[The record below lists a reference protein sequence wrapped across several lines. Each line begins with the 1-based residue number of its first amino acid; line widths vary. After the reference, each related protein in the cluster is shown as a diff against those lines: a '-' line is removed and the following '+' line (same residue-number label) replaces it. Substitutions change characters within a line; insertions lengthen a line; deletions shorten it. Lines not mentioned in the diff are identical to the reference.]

1 MGDGDRD
8 WDCFCVGFAQII
20 FAGSRVMTI
29 AYNFV
34 ESHRTRNNAR
44 VLQIASL
51 ITSVGLLCLVPLLK
65 TPQQKLIASTPA
77 LGLVGLSLLAGRDHL
92 WADRRV
98 ASFVSAEDG
107 GYRDDL
113 VKAFRGNAGMGK
125 PTAELEAEVIDEEES
140 VFEAIANMEDDLA
153 SAILL
158 AFLQMKIS
166 VTSASISSRITNESG
181 VGFVV
186 RLPVGVMPS
195 AIVKR
200 AADIQALAKLPVL
213 PIISVASGGISVI
226 LPRPKL
232 EAGVDVSAPTVDVPV
247 GEAVAVE
254 VKEVQSDRLPD
265 GAVLVSPKALGNID
279 RYPVMMVVAGQGSGK
294 TATMGA
300 ILHCL
305 DGHKAIASPK
315 PISATTQAIAD
326 LIFGFDPM
334 AKQWL
339 FFGSHDST
347 DYSDERD
354 LSHHLSRGKLAGS
367 MLEMLWACRRESM
380 NRQLDPSRDRT
391 PWRVFF
397 DEASYT
403 YTSGFN
409 DPMSNGKLEK
419 ETQTFISGINKDA
432 FQNFRGQLVQIF
444 FGAQSKT
451 VDSIGLK
458 GFAAARDEAW
468 FLFPGIA
475 AITEARSLGKH
486 QLANWMQR
494 RIDAGFGVALLNKQ
508 DAIFEVIN
516 LPSIEVL
523 GKFSK

>member
-1 MGDGDRD
+1 MTHQLQY
-8 WDCFCVGFAQII
+8 GFAQSLRIRTNSRAYQI
-20 FAGSRVMTI
+20 GLFLASAGLFCALPFCR
-29 AYNFV
+29 
-34 ESHRTRNNAR
+34 
-44 VLQIASL
+44 
-51 ITSVGLLCLVPLLK
+51 
-65 TPQQKLIASTPA
+65 TPQQKLLVAVPAAAASA
-77 LGLVGLSLLAGRDHL
+77 FSLRAGRDHF
-92 WADRRV
+92 WSDR
-98 ASFVSAEDG
+98 AANAFVLGEDEAL
-107 GYRDDL
+107 RDAL
-113 VKAFRGNAGMGK
+113 VRAFKGNPGMQQ
-125 PTAELEAEVIDEEES
+125 PALMDAELVEDEDS
-140 VFEAIANMEDDLA
+140 PLVAIAAMDDEIA

-158 AFLQMKIS
+158 ALAQMKID
-166 VTSASISSRITNESG
+166 VTAESISDRMTNDSG
-181 VGFVV
+181 IGYLV
-186 RLPVGVMPS
+186 RLPAGVSPS
-195 AIVKR
+195 ALCRK
-200 AADIQALAKLPVL
+200 AADIQAFGRLPVL
-213 PIISVASGGISVI
+213 PVVSVASGGISVI
-226 LPRPKL
+226 LPRPKI
-232 EAGVDVSAPTVDVPV
+232 EAGVDVAAPVVDAPV
-247 GEAVAVE
+247 GESVAVE
-254 VKEVQSDRLPD
+254 AKEVSNDRLPD
-265 GAVLVSPKALGNID
+265 GAVLISPKALGNID
-279 RYPVMMVVAGQGSGK
+279 RYPVVMVVAGQGSGK

-315 PISATTQAIAD
+315 PMSATTQAIAD
-326 LIFGFDPM
+326 LIFGFNP
-334 AKQWL
+334 AEKQWL
-339 FFGSHDST
+339 YFGSHDST

-354 LSHHLSRGKLAGS
+354 LSHHLSKGKLSGS

-409 DPMSNGKLEK
+409 DPMSNGKLER

-432 FQNFRGQLVQIF
+432 FQNFRGQGISVF

-451 VDSIGLK
+451 VESVGLK

-494 RIDAGFGVALLNKQ
+494 RIDAGYGVALLNKQ
-508 DAIFEVIN
+508 DSIFEVIN

-523 GKFSK
+523 DKFSK